1 MRIGDPGVAKGT
13 KDDPAPPT
21 ARVRVRRL
29 PDRARYQREVVEGI
43 LDEALICHVGFVVEG
58 QPYVI
63 PTIHARDGDRLYFHG
78 STASRM
84 LRSLKGGIPACVTAS
99 IVDGVVL
106 ARSAFHHSMNYRS
119 VVVLGRAVPVE
130 DEAEKVRALR
140 ALSEHVVPGRWDE
153 VRGPSPSELRQT
165 MVLGMG
171 LAEASAKIRSGPAK
185 EEEEDLSLPVW
196 AGVIPIR
203 LLAGKPEG
211 DARVLQ
217 GVGVPRYAAFY
228 RRPSASWGER

>member
-106 ARSAFHHSMNYRS
+106 
-119 VVVLGRAVPVE
+119 GRAVPVE

-211 DARVLQ
+211 DARVLR

-228 RRPSASWGER
+228 RRPSASWRER